1 MHLNF
6 ATICSRS
13 TLSRYRFATTIL
25 LIIVTFSPTSKTDEL
40 PLAGFADYIGGVWKQ
55 GDIHQ
60 TFTWGPGRSSVF
72 AEAYVLQDGSKTVVS
87 KGFWYIDP
95 STEHIQGVF
104 VAEGMPFEVLHYE
117 SEFKA
122 GVLFSQ
128 MDSIDAN
135 GNTLGYEEQIQLIS
149 PFSYQ
154 WQLSADG
161 SSTQMTGTFERI
173 RPPE

>member
-6 ATICSRS
+6 ATTRRRS
-13 TLSRYRFATTIL
+13 TLSRYRFATTL
-25 LIIVTFSPTSKTDEL
+25 LSLVVTFSPTSRADEL

-55 GDIHQ
+55 GDTHQ

-72 AEAYVLQDGSKTVVS
+72 AEAYVLQEGSKVVVS

-95 STEHIQGVF
+95 STGRIQGVF

-122 GVLFSQ
+122 GILTSQ
-128 MDSIDAN
+128 MNSMDAN
-135 GNTLGYEEQIQLIS
+135 GNTLGYEERMRLIS
-149 PFSYQ
+149 PQRYQ
-154 WQLSADG
+154 WQLSLDG
-161 SSTQMTGTFERI
+161 SSTPMTGTFERI
-173 RPPE
+173 QTPD